1 MRGSLKICYFFIRV
15 YLLKELSIILI
26 LNGAS
31 TNGNQLQEHH
41 VLPPH
46 NCSSY
51 LPREFVVSILN
62 ESMES
67 NLTFA
72 SLEHSVPRVKYHS
85 VPEGYVVACLK
96 GAPYDNHLMPH
107 NPITET
113 GSSSAAEADFEDQ
126 KFAIRFAF
134 SVCEVLALDFD
145 GTLRIWGQLEI
156 VWTDKRLAWDTSVF
170 NESPEDENSMARNE
184 SISAKLDGHVIEKV
198 NDGNESLAINNTNL
212 TEADH
217 QNPSALR
224 LIWPGHILYPS
235 ELVWSPVL
243 RVLNCHGDGC
253 YVRVPSNSSAL
264 IQADGEVVMKVP
276 KTFESTCN
284 IRFEYFPFDNQT
296 CEVRFVFNL
305 MNISAICRTQIL
317 HHSQNQVIG
326 SVTRV
331 FL

>member
-1 MRGSLKICYFFIRV
+1 MRGPLKICYFFIRL
-15 YLLKELSIILI
+15 YLLRELNIILI

-41 VLPPH
+41 VLPPL

-62 ESMES
+62 ESAMES
-67 NLTFA
+67 SHKSA
-72 SLEHSVPRVKYHS
+72 SLEYGVQRVRYHT
-85 VPEGYVVACLK
+85 VPEDYVVACLK
-96 GAPYDNHLMPH
+96 GAPYDIDLMP
-107 NPITET
+107 PIPSIET
-113 GSSSAAEADFEDQ
+113 SSSSSSAAKADVEDQ

-134 SVCEVLALDFD
+134 SVCEVLALAFD
-145 GTLRIWGQLEI
+145 GTLQIWGQLEI
-156 VWTDKRLAWDTSVF
+156 EWTDKRLAWDTSVF
-170 NESPEDENSMARNE
+170 NESPEDEHSMARNE
-184 SISAKLDGHVIEKV
+184 NISAKLDGIVTEKI
-198 NDGNESLAINNTNL
+198 NDGNEILAINNTNL
-212 TEADH
+212 TEAKH
-217 QNPSALR
+217 LNQSPLQ

-264 IQADGEVVMKVP
+264 IQSDGEVLMKIP

-296 CEVRFVFNL
+296 CEVCSIR
-305 MNISAICRTQIL
+305 
-317 HHSQNQVIG
+317 
-326 SVTRV
+326 
-331 FL
+331 